1 MQYKILNND
10 YENVLKFFKM
20 NIYVIFICLY
30 LKFMGMKIIINVYYY
45 VNSEVLRELENK
57 KLNCCLS

>member
-1 MQYKILNND
+1 MEM
-10 YENVLKFFKM
+10 ENVLKKFKM

>member
-1 MQYKILNND
+1 MKMC
-10 YENVLKFFKM
+10 LKKFKM

-30 LKFMGMKIIINVYYY
+30 LKFMGIINVYYY